1 MNFFFLHEGR
11 GMMPFL
17 LIILNIFFC
26 LSCPVS
32 RLIVF
37 IVLADS

>member
-1 MNFFFLHEGR
+1 
-11 GMMPFL
+11 MPFL